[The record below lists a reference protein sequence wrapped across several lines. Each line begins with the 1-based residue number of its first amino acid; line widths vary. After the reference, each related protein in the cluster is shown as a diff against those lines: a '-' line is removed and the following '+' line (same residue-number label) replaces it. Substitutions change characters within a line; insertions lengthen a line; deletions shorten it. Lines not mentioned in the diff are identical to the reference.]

1 MFLLQVLPVLGLYSA
16 PPKLKHFQFQT
27 ATAEVAAT
35 FPTARKGL
43 SRGAASAVCV
53 FRLICNHRTY
63 IPVSTSILRRIP
75 EGAGRRER

>member
-53 FRLICNHRTY
+53 FSADLQPPYLHTGLDIYTKAYTRTC
-63 IPVSTSILRRIP
+63 RK
-75 EGAGRRER
+75 G